1 MSGVA
6 FIVGFGKGV
15 GSAVAAKFKS
25 EGFAVAVASRSL
37 VPGEVEKEHGY
48 LGVKLDASQSD
59 QVAAGFARVE
69 KAIGPANVVVYNAS
83 AFASAPGGKAD
94 PLSLSGED
102 FLQGVSV
109 GGIGAYYVAQHANG
123 GFTRLENTSHPL
135 PPRVFIATGNALPW
149 VQPPLP
155 HLLGV
160 STGKKALANIVE
172 SCATA
177 YADTG
182 KRFYYAYEVSPQGGL
197 VRSPDPSTHAKVF
210 WGLYNLKEQGDWA
223 VKFTKE

>member
-6 FIVGFGKGV
+6 FVIGFGKGV

-25 EGFAVAVASRSL
+25 EGFSVAVASRSL
-37 VPGEVEKEHGY
+37 IPGDVEKEHGY
-48 LGVKLDASQSD
+48 LGVKLDVSHSD

-69 KAIGPANVVVYNAS
+69 KALGPANVVVYNAS
-83 AFASAPGGKAD
+83 AFASAPGGRAD
-94 PLSLSGED
+94 PLSLPADD

-109 GGIGAYYVAQHANG
+109 GGAGAYYVAHHANS
-123 GFTRLENTSHPL
+123 GFTRLETASDL
-135 PPRVFIATGNALPW
+135 PPRMFIATGNALPW

-155 HLLGV
+155 HLLGL
-160 STGKKALANIVE
+160 SSGKKVLANIVE

-177 YADTG
+177 YTDTG
-182 KRFYYAYEVSPQGGL
+182 KRFYYAYEVSSQGGL
-197 VRSPDPSTHAKVF
+197 VRSPDPSTHANVF
-210 WGLYNLKEQGDWA
+210 WRLYNLKEQGDWA

>member
-15 GSAVAAKFKS
+15 GSAVAARFKS

-37 VPGEVEKEHGY
+37 IPGEVEKEHGY
-48 LGVKLDASQSD
+48 LGVKLDVSHPD

-83 AFASAPGGKAD
+83 AFATAPGGKAD
-94 PLSLSGED
+94 PLSLPAED

-109 GGIGAYYVAQHANG
+109 GGIGGYYVAQHANG
-123 GFTRLENTSHPL
+123 GFNRLEDQSNS
-135 PPRVFIATGNALPW
+135 PPSRVFIATGNALPW
-149 VQPPLP
+149 VQPPMP
-155 HLLGV
+155 NLLAPA
-160 STGKKALANIVE
+160 TGKKVLANVVE

-177 YADTG
+177 YVDTG
-182 KRFYYAYEVSPQGGL
+182 KRFYYAYEVSPRGGL
-197 VRSPDPSTHAKVF
+197 VRSPDPPTHASVF

-223 VKFTKE
+223 VRFTKE